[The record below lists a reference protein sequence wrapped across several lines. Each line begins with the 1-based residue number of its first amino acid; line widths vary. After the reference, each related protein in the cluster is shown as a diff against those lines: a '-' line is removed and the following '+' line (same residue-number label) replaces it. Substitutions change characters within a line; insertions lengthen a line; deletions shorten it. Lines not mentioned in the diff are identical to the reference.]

1 MKKRMR
7 VVAPIALVVVAAI
20 TLWLTVF
27 RDRET
32 RGEIV
37 ASGTVEATEGRLG
50 FQSAGRIE
58 AVMVREGDRVKRGD
72 ELAVLDTTEARAR
85 RDQAE
90 AQAEAARATLD
101 ELERGFRPEEIA
113 QARAARDATA
123 EQREDARRTLERT
136 KSLFDGGTVSRE
148 SYEKAQTA
156 FDVASSRHEQ
166 AEEQLRLVESG
177 PRPERI
183 EAQRA
188 QLRVAEAG
196 LRASEAALANMTVRT
211 PFDGTVSARHR
222 EPGEVVAAGSPVVT
236 VMNPGD
242 RWVRIF
248 IREDRA
254 GAVSVGMPA
263 EITADSH
270 PGRTYKG
277 EVAFVA
283 SEAEFTPKSVQTAEE
298 RVKLV
303 YAVKVRVLGDAEMD
317 LKPGMPADVRLR
329 PAGTNE
335 RGDG

>member
-7 VVAPIALVVVAAI
+7 VAVPIALVVVAVP
-20 TLWLTVF
+20 TLWLAVL
-27 RDRET
+27 RDGEAQ
-32 RGEIV
+32 GEIV

-50 FQSAGRIE
+50 FQSPGRI
-58 AVMVREGDRVKRGD
+58 AAIVVREGDRVRSGD

-90 AQAEAARATLD
+90 AQVEAARATLD
-101 ELERGFRPEEIA
+101 ELEGGFRPEEIA

-123 EQREDARRTLERT
+123 EQREDARRALDRT

-148 SYEKAQTA
+148 AYEKAQTA
-156 FDVASSRHEQ
+156 YDVASSRHEQ
-166 AEEQLRLVESG
+166 AEEQLRLLESG

-188 QLRVAEAG
+188 QLRLAEAG
-196 LRASEAALANMTVRT
+196 LRASEAAMANMTLRA
-211 PFDGTVSARHR
+211 PFDGTVSVRHR
-222 EPGEVVAAGSPVVT
+222 EPGEVVAAGSPVLT
-236 VMNPGD
+236 IMNPDD
-242 RWVRIF
+242 RWVRIYV
-248 IREDRA
+248 REDRV

-263 EITADSH
+263 RITADSH
-270 PGRTYKG
+270 PGRTYEG

-303 YAVKVRVLGDAEMD
+303 YAVKVRVLGDADLD

-329 PAGTNE
+329 PAGT
-335 RGDG
+335 DGRRDG